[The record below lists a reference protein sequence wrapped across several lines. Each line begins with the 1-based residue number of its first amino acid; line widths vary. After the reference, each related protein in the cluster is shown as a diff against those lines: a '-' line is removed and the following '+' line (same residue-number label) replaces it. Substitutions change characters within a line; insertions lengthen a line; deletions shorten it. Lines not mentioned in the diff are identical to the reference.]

1 MNDAEILSQ
10 IHDLVE
16 EEKRLRADHSG
27 SGLRGDD
34 RVRLE
39 QLEEQLDRAW
49 DLLRQRRAREEF
61 DEDPAEATERGTNEV
76 EGYLQ

>member
-1 MNDAEILSQ
+1 MDDAEILSQ
-10 IHDLVE
+10 IHNLVE
-16 EEKRLRADHSG
+16 EEKKLRADHSG
-27 SGLRGDD
+27 SGLRAAD
-34 RVRLE
+34 RSRLE

-61 DEDPAEATERGTNEV
+61 DEDPAAAEERATNAV

>member
-1 MNDAEILSQ
+1 MDDAEILSQ

-16 EEKRLRADHSG
+16 EEKKLRTDHRG
-27 SGLRGDD
+27 SGLHGDD
-34 RVRLE
+34 RSRLE
-39 QLEEQLDRAW
+39 QIEEQLDRAW

-61 DEDPAEATERGTNEV
+61 DEDPADAKERRTSEV

>member
-1 MNDAEILSQ
+1 MDDAEILSQ

-16 EEKRLRADHSG
+16 EEKKLRADHAG
-27 SGLRGDD
+27 DGLRGQD
-34 RVRLE
+34 RSRLE
-39 QLEEQLDRAW
+39 QIEEQLDRAW

-61 DEDPAEATERGTNEV
+61 DENPGEAKERPTKEV